1 MARMLGWGGELSD
14 VLGDAFCAVGIAE
27 LGGGLADA
35 LLVFR
40 LHQVGDGGLECGA
53 GDLAGF

>member
-1 MARMLGWGGELSD
+1 MGGELGD